1 MRILALAMLLAAGLT
16 AAPPDPVSW
25 KVAAAPA
32 KPVKAGATFSARLV
46 ATIQGGWHIYGMKPA
61 ADGPIPTRVWI
72 AEGQPAKLAGA
83 VHATEPQ
90 TMQDASFNMEVQL
103 YEGEASFTLPLRLA
117 STAAPGEH
125 KIVVNASYQSCDNKL
140 CLPPKT
146 VKVEVPVT
154 VAK

>member
-1 MRILALAMLLAAGLT
+1 MRRMVCAGALA
-16 AAPPDPVSW
+16 
-25 KVAAAPA
+25 VAAAVA
-32 KPVKAGATFSARLV
+32 AAGAVEGLA
-46 ATIQGGWHIYGMKPA
+46 AA
-61 ADGPIPTRVWI
+61 ADGPIPTRVWV
-72 AEGQPAKLAGA
+72 AEGQPAKLAGP
-83 VHATEPQ
+83 VQATEPQ

-103 YEGEASFTLPLRLA
+103 YEGEATFTLPLRLA
-117 STAAPGEH
+117 PGASAGEQ

>member
-1 MRILALAMLLAAGLT
+1 MRLLAVAAFAAAAIM

-25 KVAAAPA
+25 KADAQKAVKPGAAFS
-32 KPVKAGATFSARLV
+32 VKLV
-46 ATIQGGWHIYGMKPA
+46 AKILDGWHIYGLKTV
-61 ADGPIPTRVWI
+61 ADGPIPTRIWV
-72 AEGQPAKLAGA
+72 AEGQPARLAGA
-83 VHATEPQ
+83 VQATEPQ

-103 YEGEASFTLPLRLA
+103 YEGEAAFTLPLRLA
-117 STAAPGEH
+117 GGTPPGER
-125 KIVVNASYQSCDNKL
+125 KILVNASYQSCDNKI

>member
-1 MRILALAMLLAAGLT
+1 MKLLALAALLAAGLR

-25 KVAAAPA
+25 KVQDAPKSVKPGAAFS
-32 KPVKAGATFSARLV
+32 VKLV
-46 ATIQGGWHIYGMKPA
+46 AKIQDGWHIYGLKPA
-61 ADGPIPTRVWI
+61 ADGPIPTRLWI
-72 AEGQPAKLAGA
+72 AEGQPVKLSGA
-83 VHATEPQ
+83 VQATEPQ

-103 YEGEASFTLPLRLA
+103 YEGEAAFTLPLRLA
-117 STAAPGEH
+117 AGAPPGEQR
-125 KIVVNASYQSCDNKL
+125 IVISASYQSCDNKI

>member
-1 MRILALAMLLAAGLT
+1 MRLLAVAIVATAGLM

-25 KVAAAPA
+25 KVQTAPA
-32 KPVKAGATFSARLV
+32 KPVKAGAAFSVKLA
-46 ATIQGGWHIYGMKPA
+46 AKIQDGWHIYGMKPV
-61 ADGPIPTRVWI
+61 ADGPVATRIWV
-72 AEGQPAKLAGA
+72 AEGQPAKLAAA
-83 VHATEPQ
+83 VQSSEPQ

-103 YEGEASFTLPLRLA
+103 YEGEATFTLPLRLA
-117 STAAPGEH
+117 PTATAGEQ